1 MKSSLASIL
10 FALVPLAGCASDP
23 ATPDTSDEDGDYTG
37 IEEASEGL
45 TDLSSECTFT
55 SSSGLLAVSLA
66 TGDVAMLAKSSS
78 GAITINGYA
87 CAGATGSNVKRVQ
100 VTGTTG
106 AQTLILD
113 FFGGTFAQGAA
124 TGGGIDVD
132 LAGGTDAFKIR
143 GTKGADTFVF
153 GANGIA
159 FNADNYKDI
168 TTAGVES
175 YVVTMAD
182 GADTF
187 SGQGNTATG
196 AAFATAVTVYGG
208 EGDDKITGG
217 AGNDTLDGG
226 NGNDTFTA
234 AAADGDDVMT
244 GGAGVDVAD
253 YSARTAAQ
261 TLSIDGTAND
271 GEGSEA
277 DNISADIETVK
288 GGSAADTITG
298 SANADTLYG
307 GGGNDTITGGL
318 GADVLYGDAGDDLF
332 VEGAAISGGD
342 TFNGGAGSDTVS
354 YASRT
359 VMVTALIDG
368 VAHSGE
374 SGENDKIMAD
384 VENLTGGTV
393 GDMLTGSSSD
403 NVIDGGGGNDTIFGG
418 AGNDT
423 LKGGAGNDALN
434 GDLGDDRF
442 DEGTA
447 ASGNDTIK
455 GGAGVDLVDYSGRTN
470 DMTVVLDP
478 ASMSGESGESDVI
491 YTDVENA
498 VTGDGDDTITGN
510 QFDNQLEGGAGVDT
524 INGAAGDD
532 VLDGNAGADVID
544 CGSGDG
550 DILLDTTV
558 ASSTGCEL

>member
-1 MKSSLASIL
+1 
-10 FALVPLAGCASDP
+10 
-23 ATPDTSDEDGDYTG
+23 
-37 IEEASEGL
+37 
-45 TDLSSECTFT
+45 
-55 SSSGLLAVSLA
+55 
-66 TGDVAMLAKSSS
+66 
-78 GAITINGYA
+78 
-87 CAGATGSNVKRVQ
+87 
-100 VTGTTG
+100 
-106 AQTLILD
+106 
-113 FFGGTFAQGAA
+113 
-124 TGGGIDVD
+124 
-132 LAGGTDAFKIR
+132 
-143 GTKGADTFVF
+143 
-153 GANGIA
+153 
-159 FNADNYKDI
+159 
-168 TTAGVES
+168 
-175 YVVTMAD
+175 
-182 GADTF
+182 
-187 SGQGNTATG
+187 
-196 AAFATAVTVYGG
+196 
-208 EGDDKITGG
+208 
-217 AGNDTLDGG
+217 
-226 NGNDTFTA
+226 
-234 AAADGDDVMT
+234 
-244 GGAGVDVAD
+244 
-253 YSARTAAQ
+253 
-261 TLSIDGTAND
+261 
-271 GEGSEA
+271 
-277 DNISADIETVK
+277 
-288 GGSAADTITG
+288 
-298 SANADTLYG
+298 
-307 GGGNDTITGGL
+307 
-318 GADVLYGDAGDDLF
+318 
-332 VEGAAISGGD
+332 
-342 TFNGGAGSDTVS
+342 
-354 YASRT
+354 
-359 VMVTALIDG
+359 MVTALIDG